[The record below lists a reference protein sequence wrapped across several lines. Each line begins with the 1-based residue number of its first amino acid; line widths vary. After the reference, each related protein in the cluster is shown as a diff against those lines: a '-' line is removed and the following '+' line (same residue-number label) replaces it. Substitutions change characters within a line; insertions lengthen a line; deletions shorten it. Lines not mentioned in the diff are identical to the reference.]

1 MQRWPNNSQT
11 HSNHL
16 HSSHNGETKKP
27 AKKEEIKTMQG
38 YAKNKRNKILGK
50 DER

>member
-1 MQRWPNNSQT
+1 MAKQLPTTLKSPTLLTQWRN
-11 HSNHL
+11 
-16 HSSHNGETKKP
+16 KKP
-27 AKKEEIKTMQG
+27 AKKEEVKTMQG